1 MTPAGLLLFAILL
14 VAIVVFMSEKLRP
27 DVVAILVMLSLGL
40 TGLVTPRQVFSGF
53 SSSAVILI
61 IAVSI
66 LTGGLF
72 RAGVSAVIGRW
83 LVRAA
88 GESELRM
95 SVLVMGVATGLSLFM
110 NNIASAAVIMPAV
123 MDASRRT
130 RISPSKLLLPM
141 ALATQLGGMA
151 TLFTTASIVA
161 SAVLQTDGLRGLGV
175 FDFAGV
181 GGVAALLGLLY
192 MIFIGRRALPDRAP
206 AGDLAQQHQA
216 RVDLVA
222 AYELPGRLHA
232 IHLEPGSPL
241 IGQSLAQTGIGS
253 QLGLTVLA
261 IERGGRSLK
270 APSAGETVQ
279 DGDVLLMGGNPER
292 AAALASLGVRI
303 SPAVDREMLAAA
315 DTVLVEVLVAP
326 RARVIGQTLRQVDFR
341 SKYGLSV
348 VAMWHGGRLHRTGVG
363 DLPLRG
369 SETLLVYGPRERLAV
384 LQTDADWV
392 VLATADAHV
401 LRPAKMRLALAIL
414 AVSLVAAVA
423 SSWPTAAVLFLGALA
438 MVLTGCLTMDEAY
451 QAIEWRSVFLVG
463 SMLPVGLAFSATGA
477 ARLLG
482 DAITHSLGAGGPLAV
497 VAGLFLATAALNQF
511 IPGGSA
517 VPAVLV
523 PIGIAAAQ
531 GMGSNPRAF
540 ALVIAVA
547 TGTSMLTPFAHPV
560 NVMVMGPGGYTFWD
574 YVRAG
579 LPLVITTLVA
589 VLVTLPLFWGVR

>member
-1 MTPAGLLLFAILL
+1 
-14 VAIVVFMSEKLRP
+14 LRAP
-27 DVVAILVMLSLGL
+27 
-40 TGLVTPRQVFSGF
+40 
-53 SSSAVILI
+53 
-61 IAVSI
+61 
-66 LTGGLF
+66 
-72 RAGVSAVIGRW
+72 
-83 LVRAA
+83 AA
-88 GESELRM
+88 GE
-95 SVLVMGVATGLSLFM
+95 
-110 NNIASAAVIMPAV
+110 
-123 MDASRRT
+123 
-130 RISPSKLLLPM
+130 
-141 ALATQLGGMA
+141 
-151 TLFTTASIVA
+151 TL
-161 SAVLQTDGLRGLGV
+161 QR
-175 FDFAGV
+175 
-181 GGVAALLGLLY
+181 
-192 MIFIGRRALPDRAP
+192 
-206 AGDLAQQHQA
+206 
-216 RVDLVA
+216 
-222 AYELPGRLHA
+222 
-232 IHLEPGSPL
+232 
-241 IGQSLAQTGIGS
+241 
-253 QLGLTVLA
+253 
-261 IERGGRSLK
+261 
-270 APSAGETVQ
+270 
-279 DGDVLLMGGNPER
+279 GDVLLVGGQAER

-303 SPAVDREMLAAA
+303 TPAVDREMLAAA

-326 RARVIGQTLRQVDFR
+326 RSRVIGQTLRQVDFR

-384 LQTDADWV
+384 LQADADWV
-392 VLATADAHV
+392 VLATDDASV
-401 LRPAKMRLALAIL
+401 LRPAKMRLALGIL
-414 AVSLVAAVA
+414 GVSLLAAVV

-482 DAITHSLGAGGPLAV
+482 DAITHSLGAAGPLAV

-523 PIGIAAAQ
+523 PIAIAAAQ

-560 NVMVMGPGGYTFWD
+560 NVMVMGPGGYTFRD
-574 YVRAG
+574 YLRAG

-589 VLVTLPLFWGVR
+589 VLVMLPLIWGVR